1 MERLLAETLD
11 TKFNASSK
19 GEPIALALREHDL
32 TRMRELLDAE
42 PALLSKGDRRSN
54 QPIHWAT
61 MTRQLEAIDELLQR
75 GADIDARRMDG
86 ASRFI

>member
-1 MERLLAETLD
+1 MERLLTETLD

-42 PALLSKGDRRSN
+42 PALLEG
-54 QPIHWAT
+54 
-61 MTRQLEAIDELLQR
+61 
-75 GADIDARRMDG
+75 
-86 ASRFI
+86 